1 MQNFSMIYENFR
13 KARMQKT
20 ALKKE
25 KIDFLELKE
34 RFKNYEINLKQEL
47 KKLQG
52 KGFVNF
58 ISKESDELIK
68 LCLNAVLNEIF
79 DDFLPDLDRI
89 PICIIATEKYAQ
101 NLVSLNSVLEILVV
115 YKNSSGFNVKQ
126 ILKLVL
132 KALSECGLN
141 LNIKTA
147 EVGEIIKNF
156 KNDFK
161 AKAALSKIRFIA
173 GSKYMYKLARA
184 EIYVAREHDR
194 QENLKHYMKIFGA
207 FNEIKNLNQE
217 PNLKSD
223 FGGSDEIYYLT
234 CALNGFENEISLRS
248 QMLKFIDEKELSSL
262 NLAIDFILCIKSAQ
276 NLLLNSDHFSSQNL
290 SQITALM
297 QTKSKKT
304 QETTSI
310 ISQKL
315 LSCMHTVGIYARYL
329 TSSFYRSNFTSQ
341 ASFNE
346 LKTARLKNGFYR
358 IENTV
363 YTPLKKRPTSLNS
376 LLLELLEL
384 GDMDYKFDISA
395 IFYIKRAVA
404 KKGESEKTLANFK
417 KLLQKNNSHCIIKAL
432 LDAGILLTIVK
443 PMEHTRH
450 LAVFDGYHK
459 FSVDEHCVTSLK
471 FLENIKDK
479 FIKSLYDELC
489 VEGKTMLKL
498 VALLHDVGKGL
509 AGDHSIT
516 GANIFRAYAM
526 KLNLSAKAVN
536 IGVTLVRYHTLMSD
550 TANREDIYNQRTI
563 FSFIS
568 KLNDKQTLKLLYILT
583 YCVINATS
591 EKLYNPYIARLLK
604 EFYLISLE
612 SFEDENLLDEAT
624 RRVKKEHSIRRNPEF
639 VKLSENLKDKIFS
652 IPSNLLFIKYQPS
665 DIINIA
671 NLAQSSN
678 ELNVFTQNHQ
688 NFSLK
693 IIIKSHPNL
702 ALALSNLAHLDLAY
716 MEIFELF
723 DDKFYI
729 RLEFNKNV
737 RTSELESVRNLITLS
752 LESNNKINVSKP
764 TILKEELSFDTNH
777 SKDYAKLCI
786 NAKDQRGLM
795 AYVMMVFE
803 NLGIKIA
810 SARIQTIKN
819 RTRNLFLIEKSDVA
833 PYNENKILNLLIS
846 E

>member
-1 MQNFSMIYENFR
+1 
-13 KARMQKT
+13 MQKT
-20 ALKKE
+20 ALKKD
-25 KIDFLELKE
+25 KIDFLELRD
-34 RFKNYEINLKQEL
+34 RFKNYEKNLKTEL

-68 LCLNAVLNEIF
+68 LYLSAVLNEIF
-79 DDFLPDLDRI
+79 DDFLPDIDRI

-101 NLVSLNSVLEILVV
+101 NLVSLNSIFEILIV
-115 YKNSSGFNVKQ
+115 YKNSHGFNVKQ
-126 ILKLVL
+126 ILKLLL
-132 KALSECGLN
+132 KALGECGLN

-147 EVGEIIKNF
+147 EVSEIVENF

-184 EIYVAREHDR
+184 EIYVTREHDK

-217 PNLKSD
+217 PNLKLG
-223 FGGSDEIYYLT
+223 FGGSDEIYYMT

-248 QMLKFIDEKELSSL
+248 QMLKFIDEKELSAL

-276 NLLLNSDHFSSQNL
+276 NLLSNSDSFSSQNL
-290 SQITALM
+290 TEITALM

-304 QETTSI
+304 QETGSV

-315 LSCMHTVGIYARYL
+315 LNCMHTVGVYARYL
-329 TSSFYRSNFTSQ
+329 TSSFYRSNFASEV
-341 ASFNE
+341 SFNE

-358 IENTV
+358 IENTI
-363 YTPLKKRPTSLNS
+363 YTPLNKRPASLNS

-384 GDMDYKFDISA
+384 GDIDYKFDISA
-395 IFYIKRAVA
+395 IFYMKRAA
-404 KKGESEKTLANFK
+404 IKKSESEKTLANFK
-417 KLLQKNNSHCIIKAL
+417 RLLQRNNSHCILKAL
-432 LDAGILLTIVK
+432 LDAEILLTIVK

-489 VEGKTMLKL
+489 IDGKTMLKL
-498 VALLHDVGKGL
+498 VALMHDVGKGL
-509 AGDHSIT
+509 PGDHSVV

-526 KLNLSAKAVN
+526 KLNLSAKALNTGVN
-536 IGVTLVRYHTLMSD
+536 LIRYHTLMSD

-583 YCVINATS
+583 YCVINAIN
-591 EKLYNPYIARLLK
+591 EKLYNPYIAKLLK

-612 SFEDENLLDEAT
+612 SFDAENLLDEAT
-624 RRVKKEHSIRRNPEF
+624 RRAKKEHSIRRNEEF
-639 VKLSENLKDKIFS
+639 ARLGEDLKNKLFS

-665 DIINIA
+665 DIIGIT
-671 NLAQSSN
+671 NLAEATK
-678 ELNVFTQNHQ
+678 ELSISTQNHQ
-688 NFSLK
+688 NFSAK

-702 ALALSNLAHLDLAY
+702 ALMLSNLVHLDLAY

-723 DDKFYI
+723 DDKFYV

-737 RTSELESVRNLITLS
+737 RTSELESVKNLIRLS
-752 LESNNKINVSKP
+752 LESSNKTGVSKP
-764 TILKEELSFDTNH
+764 IILKEELSFDTNH

-795 AYVMMVFE
+795 AYVMGVFE
-803 NLGIKIA
+803 NLGVKIA

-819 RTRNLFLIEKSDVA
+819 RTRNLFLIEKSEST

>member
-1 MQNFSMIYENFR
+1 
-13 KARMQKT
+13 MQKT

-34 RFKNYEINLKQEL
+34 RFKNYEQNLKSEL

-58 ISKESDELIK
+58 ISKESDEIIRLY
-68 LCLNAVLNEIF
+68 LNAVLKEIF
-79 DDFLPDLDRI
+79 DDFLPEIDKI
-89 PICIIATEKYAQ
+89 PVCIIATEKYAQ
-101 NLVSLNSVLEILVV
+101 NLVSLSSILEILIV
-115 YKNSSGFNVKQ
+115 YKNCDGFNIRQ
-126 ILKLVL
+126 ILKLL
-132 KALSECGLN
+132 LNALNECGLN
-141 LNIKTA
+141 LNIKT
-147 EVGEIIKNF
+147 VEIGLIVQTF

-184 EIYVAREHDR
+184 EIYVAREHDK

-207 FNEIKNLNQE
+207 FDEIKNLNQE
-217 PNLKSD
+217 PNLKLD
-223 FGGSDEIYYLT
+223 FGGSDEIYYMT

-248 QMLKFIDEKELSSL
+248 QMLKFIDEKELSAL

-276 NLLLNSDHFSSQNL
+276 NLLSNSDNFSPCNL
-290 SQITALM
+290 DEITTLM
-297 QTKSKKT
+297 QTKSKKS
-304 QETTSI
+304 QETGSI

-315 LSCMHTVGIYARYL
+315 LSCMHTVGVYARYL
-329 TSSFYRSNFTSQ
+329 TSSLYRSNF
-341 ASFNE
+341 ASEIGFNE

-358 IENTV
+358 VKNTI
-363 YTPLKKRPTSLNS
+363 YAPRHKRAKSLNS

-384 GDMDYKFDISA
+384 GDVDYKFDISV
-395 IFYIKRAVA
+395 IFYMKRAAV
-404 KKGESEKTLANFK
+404 KKSEGEKTIENFK
-417 KLLQKNNSHCIIKAL
+417 KLLYKNNSHCIIKAL
-432 LDAGILLTIVK
+432 LDAEILLSIIK

-459 FSVDEHCVTSLK
+459 FSVDEHCLTTLK

-479 FIKSLYDELC
+479 FIRSLYDELC
-489 VEGKTMLKL
+489 MEGKTMLKL

-509 AGDHSIT
+509 SGDHSVV

-526 KLNLSAKAVN
+526 KLNLSQKALN
-536 IGVTLVRYHTLMSD
+536 IGVILVRYHTLMSD

-568 KLNDKQTLKLLYILT
+568 KLNDKQTLKLLYIMT
-583 YCVINATS
+583 YCVINATND
-591 EKLYNPYIARLLK
+591 KLYTPYIAKLLR
-604 EFYLISLE
+604 EIYLISLE
-612 SFEDENLLDEAT
+612 SFESENLLDEAT
-624 RRVKKEHSIRRNPEF
+624 RRAKKEHSIRRNGEF
-639 VKLSENLKDKIFS
+639 MKLNENLKQKIFQ

-665 DIINIA
+665 DILSIV
-671 NLAQSSN
+671 NLAQSTKQLS
-678 ELNVFTQNHQ
+678 VIAQNHQ

-693 IIIKSHPNL
+693 IIIKFHPNL
-702 ALALSNLAHLDLAY
+702 ALTLSNLAHLDLAY

-723 DDKFYI
+723 DDKFYV

-737 RTSELESVRNLITLS
+737 KTSELENVRNLIENS
-752 LESNNKINVSKP
+752 LKNYGEISVSKP
-764 TILKEELSFDTNH
+764 TILKDELIFDTNH

-795 AYVMMVFE
+795 AYVMGVFE
-803 NLGIKIA
+803 SLNLKIA

-819 RTRNLFLIEKSDVA
+819 RTRNLFLIEKGGEPSFDRD
-833 PYNENKILNLLIS
+833 EILNLLIS